1 MKYILVEIDQYRPRE
16 WVAYVRE
23 TRTTKTATSR
33 AELEAAVREHL
44 YELYFDRPLW
54 VEWLG

>member
-1 MKYILVEIDQYRPRE
+1 MKYILVEIDQYRPHE

-44 YELYFDRPLW
+44 YELYFSTLR
-54 VEWLG
+54 